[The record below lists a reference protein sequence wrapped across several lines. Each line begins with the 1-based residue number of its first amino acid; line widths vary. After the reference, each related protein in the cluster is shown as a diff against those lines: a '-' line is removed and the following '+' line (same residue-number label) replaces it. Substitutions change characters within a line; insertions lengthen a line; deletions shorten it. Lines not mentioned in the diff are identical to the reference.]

1 MIFCLI
7 LSVTLLSVV
16 YLPAMGAP
24 FTTDLTKFVSGAGV
38 RYVGSSN
45 SKIGDGVVLIG
56 DHNGDGFPDYMFSS
70 FTVNMVVI
78 CMNANT
84 TYTEQQSPFVSG
96 QHFRVIF
103 GPADSYFGSA
113 IGGIG
118 DINGDSFDDVIVGAR
133 SGQWPDRTGTPGFAF
148 VIFGMEGPFV
158 DLTVTPTWPASS
170 QGFMIYGPLSGS
182 SFVFSASTARG
193 LGDVNGDGISDFAL
207 SAAIYNG
214 PQSGAGSV
222 WVIFGRRTS
231 SFPTIDLL
239 PIRFNSTF
247 GIRLMGG
254 VQTHNMG
261 RVVDRAGD
269 FNNDGIDDFLI
280 SAPNAPVVVNG
291 TSRSQAGLVY
301 LIYGSKTGLL
311 SGSMSTFI
319 TGSRGIRFLGAAAID
334 GLGGGARG
342 IGDINDDN
350 IDDIAIG
357 APQADPLSRRSAGTV
372 YVIYGT
378 SSLFTKDVD
387 LLHFGVSSAGFAV
400 FGPAQSTMM
409 CRVAP
414 AGDIN
419 RDGVNDFLVSG
430 TGGLGSVFLIY
441 GQKENRTANVDTLN
455 NDTMRFFFTT
465 TSALGVG
472 FDGGT
477 DLNGD
482 GIPDI
487 LLGAPSASVN
497 GVNFVGAVWML
508 PGPFILPTDP
518 PTAVPTTAV
527 PTSLPPSN
535 GPTRKPSLWPTIAPS
550 EYTTPNPSAYPSTTA
565 PTAWPT
571 HFPSISPIVPPTANP
586 SSAPMLV
593 PSAAPSSEPSMEP
606 TATPTMKPTLIPTM
620 APTLVPSKD
629 PSTEPSM
636 EPTASPTMKP
646 TLILTMAPTLVPT
659 NGPSADPS
667 KNPTATPT
675 MKPTLIPTMAP
686 TMVPTNG
693 PSADPSKD
701 PTVTPTVW
709 PTLMPMLPPTA
720 NPTASPTELP
730 SRFPTFTPTF
740 APTVPALLSY
750 EVVVLVEQV
759 SHNNSQVI
767 F

>member
-1 MIFCLI
+1 MIFGLFLCLVLQGII
-7 LSVTLLSVV
+7 LHTE
-16 YLPAMGAP
+16 GAP
-24 FTTDLTKFVSGAGV
+24 FTTDLTKFTSGAGV

-45 SKIGDGVVLIG
+45 SKIGEGVVLIG

-78 CMNANT
+78 CMDANT
-84 TYTEQQSPFVSG
+84 TYTEQRSPFVSG
-96 QHFRVIF
+96 KHFRVIY
-103 GPADSYFGSA
+103 GPAASDFGSA
-113 IGGIG
+113 IDGIG
-118 DINGDSFDDVIVGAR
+118 DINGDSFDDVIIGAR
-133 SGQWPDRTGTPGFAF
+133 SGQWPDRTGSPGFAF

-193 LGDVNGDGISDFAL
+193 LGDVNGDGISDFAV
-207 SAAIYNG
+207 SASNYNG
-214 PQSGAGSV
+214 PQAGAGSV
-222 WVIFGRRTS
+222 WVIFGRKTS

-254 VQTHNMG
+254 FQTHNMG

-301 LIYGSKTGLL
+301 LIYGTKTGLL

-342 IGDINDDN
+342 IGDINDDG

-357 APQADPLSRRSAGTV
+357 APNADPLSRRNAGTV

-378 SSLFTKDVD
+378 SSLFAKDVD

-400 FGPAQSTMM
+400 MGHVQSAMM

-419 RDGVNDFLVSG
+419 RDRVNDFLLSG
-430 TGGLGSVFLIY
+430 NGGLGSVFLIY
-441 GQKENRTANVDTLN
+441 GQKEDRTETVDSLN
-455 NDTMRFFFTT
+455 DDTMRFFFTT

-472 FDGGT
+472 FDGGK
-477 DLNGD
+477 DLNFD
-482 GIPDI
+482 GVPDV

-518 PTAVPTTAV
+518 PTAVPTTAA

-535 GPTRKPSLWPTIAPS
+535 GPTRKPSLWPSIAPS
-550 EYTTPNPSAYPSTTA
+550 EYTTPNPSAYPSTSA

-571 HFPSISPIVPPTANP
+571 HFPSFSPIPPPTANP
-586 SSAPMLV
+586 SIAPILV
-593 PSAAPSSEPSMEP
+593 PSAAPSLEPSMEP
-606 TATPTMKPTLIPTM
+606 TATPTIMPTLIPTM
-620 APTLVPSKD
+620 TPTMVPSKD

-636 EPTASPTMKP
+636 EPTATPTMNP
-646 TLILTMAPTLVPT
+646 TIMPTIAPTIMPT
-659 NGPSADPS
+659 IATSAEPS
-667 KNPTATPT
+667 NTPTATPT
-675 MKPTLIPTMAP
+675 MKPTIMP
-686 TMVPTNG
+686 TMVPSIAPTTY
-693 PSADPSKD
+693 PSNQPSKL
-701 PTVTPTVW
+701 PTVKPTVW
-709 PTLMPMLPPTA
+709 PTLMPMSTPTA
-720 NPTASPTELP
+720 NPTTSPTEIP
-730 SRFPTFTPTF
+730 SHLPTFISTSTF
-740 APTVPALLSY
+740 PPTVTALLNY

-759 SHNNSQVI
+759 SQN
-767 F
+767 